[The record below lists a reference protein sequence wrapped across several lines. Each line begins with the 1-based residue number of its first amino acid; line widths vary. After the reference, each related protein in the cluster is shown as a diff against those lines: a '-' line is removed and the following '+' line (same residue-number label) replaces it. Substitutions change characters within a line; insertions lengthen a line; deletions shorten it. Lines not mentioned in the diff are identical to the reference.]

1 MKANRNNTMQ
11 IDSQGLQMLEWSDL
25 EIKIN
30 TPTLVKVVKDKKEK
44 FGWCVNYKKRPNRES
59 GTDQLMMK
67 LEDLSS

>member
-11 IDSQGLQMLEWSDL
+11 IDSRGLQMLEWSDL

-30 TPTLVKVVKDKKEK
+30 IPTLVKVVKDKMEK
-44 FGWCVNYKKRPNRES
+44 VGWCGNYKKRPNRKS

-67 LEDLSS
+67 SEDLSS